1 MLSFGRWWGQ
11 VQMPVLGVD
20 IGAGGIRLVEFARDR
35 RPRIAHYAH
44 RPLPQG
50 AMRDGSILMH
60 DTVRDA
66 LRDALR
72 DSGSRLRHTALALPA
87 AAVIKK
93 TLTLP
98 QSLSE
103 DELEM
108 QVEAEAGASLPFARD
123 EIGID
128 FEVTGPSAIQPDDVD
143 VLLVAAR
150 KEKIDE
156 RTAIAESVGLKPMI
170 VDVETHAL
178 MSAIAMFDAER
189 DASRSQLIAVM
200 QLDPDRSHGFF
211 MLDGVLLY
219 ERELGSGLLKNEA
232 AAIEAICQ
240 EFNRTLQLFQ
250 TATGQSDLHHL
261 YLLGAVPSDLP
272 AALAKRI
279 GVEVS
284 LPNPLRHWSVGAR
297 YEIDDHPSACMLAC
311 GLALRSFDS

>member
-1 MLSFGRWWGQ
+1 
-11 VQMPVLGVD
+11 LGVD
-20 IGAGGIRLVEFARDR
+20 IGAGGVRLVEFARGR
-35 RPRIAHYAH
+35 QPRIAHYAH

-50 AMRDGSILMH
+50 AMRDGSVLMR
-60 DTVRDA
+60 DAVCDA

-87 AAVIKK
+87 GAVITK

-98 QSLSE
+98 RALSE

-108 QVEAEAGASLPFARD
+108 QIEAEADASLPFARD

-128 FEVTGPSAIQPDDVD
+128 FEITGPSATQPDSVD

-156 RTAIAESVGLKPMI
+156 RTAIVEAVGLKPLI

-178 MSAIAMFDAER
+178 MSALALFDVAR
-189 DASRSQLIAVM
+189 DPSRSQLIAVL
-200 QLDPDRSHGFF
+200 QLDPDRSHGLF

-219 ERELGSGLLKNEA
+219 ERELGSALLKKEA
-232 AAIEAICQ
+232 AAIDAICQ

-250 TATGQSDLHHL
+250 TATGHTELHHL

-272 AALAKRI
+272 EALARRV

-284 LPNPLRHWSVGAR
+284 LPNPLRHWSGGVQ
-297 YEIDDHPSACMLAC
+297 YEFDDHPSACMLAC

>member
-1 MLSFGRWWGQ
+1 MLSLCRWWGQ

-20 IGAGGIRLVEFARDR
+20 IGAGGIRLVEFARGR
-35 RPRIAHYAH
+35 QPRIAHYAH

-50 AMRDGSILMH
+50 AIRDGSILMH
-60 DTVRDA
+60 DAVCDA

-87 AAVIKK
+87 GAVITK

-98 QSLSE
+98 NSLSE

-108 QVEAEAGASLPFARD
+108 QVEAEADASLPFARD

-128 FEVTGPSAIQPDDVD
+128 FEVIGPSANQPDGIDV
-143 VLLVAAR
+143 VLVAAR

-156 RTAIAESVGLKPMI
+156 RTAIAEAVGLKPLI

-178 MSAIAMFDAER
+178 MSAIALFDAAR
-189 DASRSQLIAVM
+189 DASRSQLIAVL

-211 MLDGVLLY
+211 MRDGVLLY
-219 ERELGSGLLKNEA
+219 ERELGPALLKKESA
-232 AAIEAICQ
+232 ALDTICQ

-250 TATGQSDLHHL
+250 TATGHAELQHL
-261 YLLGAVPSDLP
+261 YLLGAVPTDLP
-272 AALAKRI
+272 YALSTRI
-279 GVEVS
+279 GVQVS
-284 LPNPLRHWSVGAR
+284 LPNPMRHWSGGAQH
-297 YEIDDHPSACMLAC
+297 EVDEHPSACMLAC
-311 GLALRSFDS
+311 GLALRSLDS

>member
-11 VQMPVLGVD
+11 AQVPVLGVD
-20 IGAGGIRLVEFARDR
+20 ISAGGIRVVELARGR
-35 RPRIAHYAH
+35 QPRVAHYAH

-50 AMRDGSILMH
+50 AVRDGGILMP
-60 DTVRDA
+60 DVVRDA

-72 DSGSRLRHTALALPA
+72 DSGSRVRHAALALPA
-87 AAVIKK
+87 GAVITK

-98 QSLSE
+98 QSLTE

-108 QVEAEAGASLPFARD
+108 QVEAEADASLPFARD

-128 FEVTGPSAIQPDDVD
+128 FDVIGPSASQPDAVD
-143 VLLVAAR
+143 VMLVAAR

-156 RTAIAESVGLKPMI
+156 RTALAEAAGLKPLI

-178 MSAIAMFDAER
+178 MSAIALFDVAR
-189 DASRSQLIAVM
+189 DAPSPQLIAVL
-200 QLDPDRSHGFF
+200 QLDPDRSHCFF

-219 ERELGSGLLKNEA
+219 ERELGSVSLKKEA
-232 AAIEAICQ
+232 AAIESVCQ
-240 EFNRTLQLFQ
+240 EFNRALQLFQ
-250 TATGQSDLHHL
+250 TATGHTELQHL

-272 AALAKRI
+272 DALSRRI
-279 GVEVS
+279 GVQVS
-284 LPNPLRHWSVGAR
+284 LPDPLRHWSGGKQHP
-297 YEIDDHPSACMLAC
+297 IDEHPSACMLAC